1 MLGGLLLVPLSV
13 LGCGLVTHYVPGKV
27 GLALNLVLFFFNGL
41 GVGVFP
47 ISRLLY
53 MSDDVL

>member
-1 MLGGLLLVPLSV
+1 VGGLLFVPLSV

-41 GVGVFP
+41 GVSFFLV
-47 ISRLLY
+47 
-53 MSDDVL
+53 